1 MFRFTDDVLV
11 EPAVV
16 KQRSYC
22 NLATKDS
29 LMISCCKYKSKI
41 QKNKMGLWSCYGNG
55 FSFIALG
62 GCCEI
67 EFSQLEGLRQRQSG
81 LSISLLSSQHSV
93 MAFYRAT
100 RSDQPD
106 LFVPVPVYVSNNFF
120 IHGTV
125 EEAGKRK
132 RMKARAPPPP
142 NQPSAASRI
151 HSERKS
157 PAETAVVSDQ
167 NLVSMKEN
175 MINRLVDFTVILPSG
190 VEQKST
196 VQGRSVAVPHKLLTG
211 LREVMAR
218 HLDRISGK
226 AHKSY
231 QKLSVCDSHSKA
243 VMDVLVDLCSQYR
256 LNPSQHSLELKSSG
270 TQQVLSYKPNTLIGA
285 LDVETVLLKEK
296 VPEEKPKRPLPRVPE
311 KSVRLVVN
319 YLKTQK
325 AVVRVSPE
333 VPLHNIIPAICE
345 KCEVS
350 QEHIVLLRDGIT
362 GEELEL
368 TKSLE
373 ELGIKELYAW
383 DRKKVPPSK
392 TQSEPSLNY
401 REPNRKASVSNDAI
415 EKEKTRLLGLFNA
428 DRSSSKTEEYM
439 RMNRDCEED
448 VFSSASTSE
457 GSLDVPGDQ
466 LMQFTVKDFMS
477 HGQGFSTAPN
487 SPSVNSRS
495 SGLGP
500 SLSLGNISGMTANPE
515 VKKRRAPPPPVAT
528 PVLPNADVR
537 GQEKTAAQISKG
549 ASLNDLR
556 KKKRRAP
563 LPPAAS
569 APPTPAMPNRTED
582 REDKRKSTMGDGRQV
597 PQKPPRGTTRGPPQL
612 VIPPPPP
619 YPPPGSGIVD
629 PTVCYRDADV
639 TAPTELVPKQSLL
652 STRDNVYVVD
662 DTVLELS
669 EVEETASE
677 SSCFASEDTTED
689 SGVMSSP
696 SDIVSLDSQND
707 SMKLRDIKLV
717 NGYTDSAEVDGMC
730 STEAGPAKNTSC
742 HSVGSDS
749 APQRQD
755 ETMVLAKHENEDTFI
770 ATQLQ
775 QTLADLNED
784 LEAVDDISNS
794 DSDYSN
800 EALNPHTRKNEV
812 AQDISISVPVTVID
826 DAPEVSTSNSEEN
839 QEMEMKVPQNS
850 SINSINTGYFT
861 NKNNNAG
868 SFDKGHTGGGAVC
881 ISKDLIRQQPSENE
895 FSHLPVEQRRDM
907 FESLASSFEKRT
919 EKNLRLELSPKH
931 GVKSEERKSKLS
943 PSHCKTTAE
952 INTAKEKINPFNE
965 YSSRERSLKKSKS
978 ELEIKWPPAK
988 KVEVEEVPS
997 TPTWCHRAQNSGSNY
1012 EPKMGL
1018 TTFKVVP
1025 PKPEV
1030 RHFDRG
1036 VSLSTGAIKIDEL
1049 GNLIGPNTGVSKH
1062 IPDSSSDESEE
1073 IHIGRVKAFW
1083 RSSSMEKQSDDS
1095 AEHFPKKSA
1104 VPTSSKPFT
1113 VKHEHKPVCL
1123 AVPKPVAPQ
1132 TVTSQVTERQSE
1144 NERTRLPLPVTQSQV
1159 IPLAVPAIN
1168 KDKLELPFTKPHRR
1182 TSSQYVASAIARHI
1196 SATTF
1201 KSDTV
1206 EYHEK
1211 DENKQGAGE
1220 VKTEA
1225 EVSPKRCIIVAKY
1238 SPVEAESAE
1247 TRETLSSIFTSSQKA
1262 SHRFTP
1268 GDNSSMENKIV
1279 NIRAPNQAT
1288 PLSFYKKNGSV
1299 PLTKS
1304 SSKDNNSAEEDHGLN
1319 SKQSIAEKK
1328 ARLMF
1333 DQKCETL
1340 AYTNSGSS
1348 PKSPDLQGIP
1358 SSFGSSLRVTK
1369 WPPANSVSSF
1379 KTSTELNGAPANAEL
1394 EQEEKPDDSDI
1405 NAVSEGDVNVQTN
1418 IFGPKKKFKPVVQK
1432 PVPKDTSLHS
1442 ALMEAIQ
1449 TGGGKEKLRKVSNS
1463 ALNGNHRK
1471 PSYTEPEN
1479 ARLALLSAIRGHSG
1493 TSKLKKI
1500 SSLASEELQRFR
1512 DAELSLKKAEDLQEE
1527 QLYIPP
1533 APAQPPPPP
1542 PTQLSAVAPKSSATV
1557 TGNPLDA
1564 REALMEAIRSGA
1576 GAAKLRKY
1584 PQAFMLMFGIGIK
1597 SYELLIRAAYH
1608 SVGSQ
1613 RSQDLAEK
1621 SEIFRIQESPHSH
1634 HSQTIVVNKPLT
1646 TEQSLAQ
1653 AEDYS

>member
-1 MFRFTDDVLV
+1 METLV
-11 EPAVV
+11 RPGA
-16 KQRSYC
+16 
-22 NLATKDS
+22 
-29 LMISCCKYKSKI
+29 SKPPT
-41 QKNKMGLWSCYGNG
+41 G
-55 FSFIALG
+55 
-62 GCCEI
+62 
-67 EFSQLEGLRQRQSG
+67 
-81 LSISLLSSQHSV
+81 
-93 MAFYRAT
+93 
-100 RSDQPD
+100 
-106 LFVPVPVYVSNNFF
+106 
-120 IHGTV
+120 
-125 EEAGKRK
+125 K

-142 NQPSAASRI
+142 NQPSAASRS
-151 HSERKS
+151 HSEHKS
-157 PAETAVVSDQ
+157 PAETAVISDQ

-190 VEQKST
+190 VEQKCT
-196 VQGRSVAVPHKLLTG
+196 VQG
-211 LREVMAR
+211 
-218 HLDRISGK
+218 
-226 AHKSY
+226 
-231 QKLSVCDSHSKA
+231 SKA
-243 VMDVLVDLCSQYR
+243 VMDVLVDLCSQYH

-285 LDVETVLLKEK
+285 LDVQTVLLKEK
-296 VPEEKPKRPLPRVPE
+296 IPEEKAKRPLPRVPE

-383 DRKKVPPSK
+383 DRKKVPPTK

-401 REPNRKASVSNDAI
+401 REPNRKASVSSDAI

-428 DRSSSKTEEYM
+428 DRRSSKTEEYLG
-439 RMNRDCEED
+439 MNRDCGEED

-457 GSLDVPGDQ
+457 GSLD
-466 LMQFTVKDFMS
+466 
-477 HGQGFSTAPN
+477 GFSTAPN

-495 SGLGP
+495 SSLGS

-515 VKKRRAPPPPVAT
+515 GKKRRAPPPPVAT
-528 PVLPNADVR
+528 PVLPNAEVR
-537 GQEKTAAQISKG
+537 GQERTAAQISQG

-563 LPPAAS
+563 LPPTAS

-619 YPPPGSGIVD
+619 YPPPGSDIVD
-629 PTVCYRDADV
+629 PTVCYREADV

-652 STRDNVYVVD
+652 STHDNVYVVD
-662 DTVLELS
+662 GTVLELS

-689 SGVMSSP
+689 SGVLSSP

-717 NGYTDSAEVDGMC
+717 NGYMDPAEV
-730 STEAGPAKNTSC
+730 EAVCGTGTCPVQNAYC
-742 HSVGSDS
+742 DSVGPDS
-749 APQRQD
+749 APLSRQD
-755 ETMVLAKHENEDTFI
+755 EAMALAKHENEDTFI
-770 ATQLQ
+770 AAQLQ
-775 QTLADLNED
+775 QTLANLDED
-784 LEAVDDISNS
+784 LEAVDGVSNS
-794 DSDYSN
+794 DSDYTS
-800 EALNPHTRKNEV
+800 EALNPHIRKVE
-812 AQDISISVPVTVID
+812 AIQDVSISVPVTIID
-826 DAPEVSTSNSEEN
+826 DAPEVSTSNSDEN
-839 QEMEMKVPQNS
+839 QEMEIKVSQNIS
-850 SINSINTGYFT
+850 ADSVNARNLT

-868 SFDKGHTGGGAVC
+868 SFDKGHTDGGAIC
-881 ISKDLIRQQPSENE
+881 KDLIHQQLSENE
-895 FSHLPVEQRRDM
+895 FLHLPVELRRDM
-907 FESLASSFEKRT
+907 FESLTSSFEKRN
-919 EKNLRLELSPKH
+919 EKNLRLEPSPKH
-931 GVKSEERKSKLS
+931 GVKSEECKSKLS
-943 PSHCKTTAE
+943 ASHSKAMIE
-952 INTAKEKINPFNE
+952 ISTAKEKLNPVNE
-965 YSSRERSLKKSKS
+965 CSSRERSLKKSKS

-988 KVEVEEVPS
+988 KTEVEVPS
-997 TPTWCHRAQNSGSNY
+997 TPTWCHRAQNSGSSY

-1049 GNLIGPNTGVSKH
+1049 GNLIGPNTSVSKQV
-1062 IPDSSSDESEE
+1062 PGSAFDESEE

-1095 AEHFPKKSA
+1095 AEHFLKKSA
-1104 VPTSSKPFT
+1104 VTTNSKPFT

-1123 AVPKPVAPQ
+1123 AAPKPAAPQ
-1132 TVTSQVTERQSE
+1132 TVTTQAAERQSE
-1144 NERTRLPLPVTQSQV
+1144 NERTKPAPSVTQSQAA
-1159 IPLAVPAIN
+1159 PLAAPAIS
-1168 KDKLELPFTKPHRR
+1168 KDKLELPFVKPHRR

-1196 SATTF
+1196 NATTF

-1206 EYHEK
+1206 EYNEK
-1211 DENKQGAGE
+1211 DENKLGAGE
-1220 VKTEA
+1220 VKNEA

-1238 SPVEAESAE
+1238 SPVETESSE
-1247 TRETLSSIFTSSQKA
+1247 TRETLSSIFASSQKA

-1268 GDNSSMENKIV
+1268 GDNSGMENKAV

-1288 PLSFYKKNGSV
+1288 PVSFYKKNGSV

-1304 SSKDNNSAEEDHGLN
+1304 SSKDNNSAEDDHGLN
-1319 SKQSIAEKK
+1319 SKLTVAEKK
-1328 ARLMF
+1328 TVF
-1333 DQKCETL
+1333 DQKYETL
-1340 AYTNSGSS
+1340 THTNSAS
-1348 PKSPDLQGIP
+1348 PLRSPDLQGVP
-1358 SSFGSSLRVTK
+1358 SSFSSSLRVTK
-1369 WPPANSVSSF
+1369 WRPTNGVQVSSL
-1379 KTSTELNGAPANAEL
+1379 KASTELNGAAANVES
-1394 EQEEKPDDSDI
+1394 EQEEKPDDSDV
-1405 NAVSEGDVNVQTN
+1405 NTVGELDVNVQTN
-1418 IFGPKKKFKPVVQK
+1418 IFGPKKKFKPVIQK

-1449 TGGGKEKLRKVSNS
+1449 TAGGKEKLRKVSNS
-1463 ALNGNHRK
+1463 ALNGNHGK

-1479 ARLALLSAIRGHSG
+1479 ERSALLAAIRGHSG

-1500 SSLASEELQRFR
+1500 SSVASQELQRFR
-1512 DAELSLKKAEDLQEE
+1512 DAERSLQKAEDLQEE
-1527 QLYIPP
+1527 QLCIPP

-1542 PTQLSAVAPKSSATV
+1542 PIQLSAAAPKSSATAS
-1557 TGNPLDA
+1557 GNPMEA
-1564 REALMEAIRSGA
+1564 RQALLEAIRSGA
-1576 GAAKLRKY
+1576 GAAKLRKV
-1584 PQAFMLMFGIGIK
+1584 P
-1597 SYELLIRAAYH
+1597 LL
-1608 SVGSQ
+1608 V
-1613 RSQDLAEK
+1613 
-1621 SEIFRIQESPHSH
+1621 
-1634 HSQTIVVNKPLT
+1634 
-1646 TEQSLAQ
+1646 
-1653 AEDYS
+1653 

>member
-1 MFRFTDDVLV
+1 METLV
-11 EPAVV
+11 RPGA
-16 KQRSYC
+16 
-22 NLATKDS
+22 
-29 LMISCCKYKSKI
+29 SKPPT
-41 QKNKMGLWSCYGNG
+41 G
-55 FSFIALG
+55 
-62 GCCEI
+62 
-67 EFSQLEGLRQRQSG
+67 
-81 LSISLLSSQHSV
+81 
-93 MAFYRAT
+93 
-100 RSDQPD
+100 
-106 LFVPVPVYVSNNFF
+106 
-120 IHGTV
+120 
-125 EEAGKRK
+125 K

-151 HSERKS
+151 HNERKS
-157 PAETAVVSDQ
+157 PAETAVISDQ

-190 VEQKST
+190 VEQKNT
-196 VQGRSVAVPHKLLTG
+196 VQG
-211 LREVMAR
+211 
-218 HLDRISGK
+218 
-226 AHKSY
+226 
-231 QKLSVCDSHSKA
+231 SKA
-243 VMDVLVDLCSQYR
+243 VMDVLVDLCSQYH

-296 VPEEKPKRPLPRVPE
+296 VPEEKAKRPLPRVPE

-428 DRSSSKTEEYM
+428 DRRSSK
-439 RMNRDCEED
+439 
-448 VFSSASTSE
+448 
-457 GSLDVPGDQ
+457 
-466 LMQFTVKDFMS
+466 
-477 HGQGFSTAPN
+477 
-487 SPSVNSRS
+487 
-495 SGLGP
+495 
-500 SLSLGNISGMTANPE
+500 IS
-515 VKKRRAPPPPVAT
+515 
-528 PVLPNADVR
+528 
-537 GQEKTAAQISKG
+537 QG

-563 LPPAAS
+563 LPPTAS

-582 REDKRKSTMGDGRQV
+582 REDKKKSTMGDGRWV

-619 YPPPGSGIVD
+619 YPPPGSDIVD
-629 PTVCYRDADV
+629 PTECYREADV

-652 STRDNVYVVD
+652 SAHDNVYVVD

-689 SGVMSSP
+689 SGVVSSP

-717 NGYTDSAEVDGMC
+717 NGYMDSAEADATCG
-730 STEAGPAKNTSC
+730 TETRPVKNTSC
-742 HSVGSDS
+742 DSVGSDS
-749 APQRQD
+749 APQSRQD
-755 ETMVLAKHENEDTFI
+755 EAMALAKHDNEDTFI
-770 ATQLQ
+770 EAQLQ
-775 QTLADLNED
+775 QTLADLDED
-784 LEAVDDISNS
+784 LEAVDGVSNA
-794 DSDYSN
+794 DSDYIN
-800 EALNPHTRKNEV
+800 DALNPHIRRVEA
-812 AQDISISVPVTVID
+812 AQDVSISVPVTVID
-826 DAPEVSTSNSEEN
+826 DAPEVSTSNSDEN
-839 QEMEMKVPQNS
+839 QEMEMRVPQNI
-850 SINSINTGYFT
+850 SIDSVNTGNWT
-861 NKNNNAG
+861 NKNNNAS
-868 SFDKGHTGGGAVC
+868 SFDKGHTDGGAIC
-881 ISKDLIRQQPSENE
+881 ISKDLIHQQPSENE

-907 FESLASSFEKRT
+907 FESLTSSFEKRS
-919 EKNLRLELSPKH
+919 EKNLRLEPLPKH
-931 GVKSEERKSKLS
+931 GVKSEEYKSKLS
-943 PSHCKTTAE
+943 PSHSKTTAE
-952 INTAKEKINPFNE
+952 INTAKEKLNPYNE

-997 TPTWCHRAQNSGSNY
+997 APTWCHRAQNSGSNY

-1025 PKPEV
+1025 PRPEV

-1049 GNLIGPNTGVSKH
+1049 GNLISPNTGVSKH
-1062 IPDSSSDESEE
+1062 IPGSSSDESEE
-1073 IHIGRVKAFW
+1073 IHIGKVKAFW
-1083 RSSSMEKQSDDS
+1083 RSSSMEKQNDDS
-1095 AEHFPKKSA
+1095 AEHFSKKSA
-1104 VPTSSKPFT
+1104 VTTSSKPFT

-1123 AVPKPVAPQ
+1123 AAPKLVAPQ
-1132 TVTSQVTERQSE
+1132 TVTTQVAERQSE
-1144 NERTRLPLPVTQSQV
+1144 SERTKLPLPVTQSQV
-1159 IPLAVPAIN
+1159 TPLAAPTIN
-1168 KDKLELPFTKPHRR
+1168 KDKLELPFVKPHRR

-1196 SATTF
+1196 NATTF
-1201 KSDTV
+1201 KSDSV

-1238 SPVEAESAE
+1238 SPVETESAE
-1247 TRETLSSIFTSSQKA
+1247 TRETLSSVFTCSQKA

-1268 GDNSSMENKIV
+1268 GDNSGLENKVV

-1288 PLSFYKKNGSV
+1288 SLSFYKKNGSV

-1304 SSKDNNSAEEDHGLN
+1304 SSKDNNSAEEDRGLN

-1328 ARLMF
+1328 TRLMF
-1333 DQKCETL
+1333 DQKCETVTL
-1340 AYTNSGSS
+1340 TNSASS
-1348 PKSPDLQGIP
+1348 LKSPDLQGVP
-1358 SSFGSSLRVTK
+1358 SSFSSSLRVAK
-1369 WPPANSVSSF
+1369 WPPANGVQVNSF
-1379 KTSTELNGAPANAEL
+1379 KASSELNGAPANAES

-1405 NAVSEGDVNVQTN
+1405 NAVSEVDINVQTN
-1418 IFGPKKKFKPVVQK
+1418 IFGPKKKFKPVIQK

-1463 ALNGNHRK
+1463 ALNGNHGK
-1471 PSYTEPEN
+1471 PSYAEPEN
-1479 ARLALLSAIRGHSG
+1479 ARSALLAAIRGHSG

-1512 DAELSLKKAEDLQEE
+1512 DAELSLQKAEDLQEE
-1527 QLYIPP
+1527 QLCIPP

-1542 PTQLSAVAPKSSATV
+1542 PIQLSAAAPKSSATV
-1557 TGNPLDA
+1557 TGNPLEA
-1564 REALMEAIRSGA
+1564 RQALMEAIRSGA
-1576 GAAKLRKY
+1576 AAAKLRKV
-1584 PQAFMLMFGIGIK
+1584 P
-1597 SYELLIRAAYH
+1597 LL
-1608 SVGSQ
+1608 V
-1613 RSQDLAEK
+1613 
-1621 SEIFRIQESPHSH
+1621 
-1634 HSQTIVVNKPLT
+1634 
-1646 TEQSLAQ
+1646 
-1653 AEDYS
+1653 

>member
-1 MFRFTDDVLV
+1 
-11 EPAVV
+11 
-16 KQRSYC
+16 
-22 NLATKDS
+22 
-29 LMISCCKYKSKI
+29 
-41 QKNKMGLWSCYGNG
+41 
-55 FSFIALG
+55 
-62 GCCEI
+62 
-67 EFSQLEGLRQRQSG
+67 
-81 LSISLLSSQHSV
+81 
-93 MAFYRAT
+93 
-100 RSDQPD
+100 
-106 LFVPVPVYVSNNFF
+106 
-120 IHGTV
+120 
-125 EEAGKRK
+125 
-132 RMKARAPPPP
+132 MKARAPPPP
-142 NQPSAASRI
+142 NQPAASRI

-157 PAETAVVSDQ
+157 PAETAVISDQ

-190 VEQKST
+190 VEQKNT
-196 VQGRSVAVPHKLLTG
+196 VQG
-211 LREVMAR
+211 
-218 HLDRISGK
+218 
-226 AHKSY
+226 
-231 QKLSVCDSHSKA
+231 SKA
-243 VMDVLVDLCSQYR
+243 VMDVLVDLCSQYH

-296 VPEEKPKRPLPRVPE
+296 VPEEKAKRPLPRVPE

-415 EKEKTRLLGLFNA
+415 EKEKTRLLGLFNT
-428 DRSSSKTEEYM
+428 DRRSSK
-439 RMNRDCEED
+439 
-448 VFSSASTSE
+448 
-457 GSLDVPGDQ
+457 
-466 LMQFTVKDFMS
+466 
-477 HGQGFSTAPN
+477 GFSTAPN

-495 SGLGP
+495 SSLGP

-515 VKKRRAPPPPVAT
+515 VKKRRAPPPPVVT
-528 PVLPNADVR
+528 PVLPNVEVR
-537 GQEKTAAQISKG
+537 GQEKTVAQISQG

-563 LPPAAS
+563 LPPTAS

-582 REDKRKSTMGDGRQV
+582 REDKKKSTM
-597 PQKPPRGTTRGPPQL
+597 
-612 VIPPPPP
+612 
-619 YPPPGSGIVD
+619 
-629 PTVCYRDADV
+629 
-639 TAPTELVPKQSLL
+639 ESLL
-652 STRDNVYVVD
+652 SAHDNVYVVD

-689 SGVMSSP
+689 SGVVSSP

-717 NGYTDSAEVDGMC
+717 NGYMDSAEADAMC
-730 STEAGPAKNTSC
+730 GTETCPVKNTSC
-742 HSVGSDS
+742 DSVGSDS
-749 APQRQD
+749 APQSRQD
-755 ETMVLAKHENEDTFI
+755 EAMALAKHDNEDTFI
-770 ATQLQ
+770 EAQLQ
-775 QTLADLNED
+775 QTLADLDED
-784 LEAVDDISNS
+784 LEAVDGMSNS
-794 DSDYSN
+794 DSDYIN
-800 EALNPHTRKNEV
+800 EALNPHIRKVEA
-812 AQDISISVPVTVID
+812 AQDVSISVPVTVID
-826 DAPEVSTSNSEEN
+826 DAPEVSTSNSDEN
-839 QEMEMKVPQNS
+839 QEMEMRVPQNI
-850 SINSINTGYFT
+850 SIDCVNTGNLT
-861 NKNNNAG
+861 NKNNNAS
-868 SFDKGHTGGGAVC
+868 SFDKGHTDGGAICV
-881 ISKDLIRQQPSENE
+881 SKDLIHQQPSENE

-907 FESLASSFEKRT
+907 FESLTSSFEKRS
-919 EKNLRLELSPKH
+919 EKNLRLEPLPKH
-931 GVKSEERKSKLS
+931 GVKSEECKSKLS
-943 PSHCKTTAE
+943 PSHSKTTAE
-952 INTAKEKINPFNE
+952 INTAKDKLNPYNE

-997 TPTWCHRAQNSGSNY
+997 APTWCHRAQNSGSNY

-1025 PKPEV
+1025 PRPEV

-1049 GNLIGPNTGVSKH
+1049 GNLISPNTGVSKH
-1062 IPDSSSDESEE
+1062 IPGSSSDESEE
-1073 IHIGRVKAFW
+1073 IHIGKVKAFW

-1095 AEHFPKKSA
+1095 AEHFSKKSA
-1104 VPTSSKPFT
+1104 VTTSSKPFT

-1123 AVPKPVAPQ
+1123 AAPKLVAPQ
-1132 TVTSQVTERQSE
+1132 TVTTQVAERQSE
-1144 NERTRLPLPVTQSQV
+1144 NERTKLPLPVTQSQV
-1159 IPLAVPAIN
+1159 TPLAAPTIN
-1168 KDKLELPFTKPHRR
+1168 KDKLELPFVKPHRR

-1196 SATTF
+1196 NATTF
-1201 KSDTV
+1201 KSDSV

-1238 SPVEAESAE
+1238 SPVETESAE
-1247 TRETLSSIFTSSQKA
+1247 TRETLSSVFTCSQKA

-1268 GDNSSMENKIV
+1268 GDNSGLENKVV

-1288 PLSFYKKNGSV
+1288 PLSFYKKNGGV

-1304 SSKDNNSAEEDHGLN
+1304 SSKDNNGAEEDRGLN

-1328 ARLMF
+1328 TRLMF

-1340 AYTNSGSS
+1340 TLTNSASS
-1348 PKSPDLQGIP
+1348 LKSPDLQGVP
-1358 SSFGSSLRVTK
+1358 SSFSSSLRVAK
-1369 WPPANSVSSF
+1369 WPPANGVQVNSS
-1379 KTSTELNGAPANAEL
+1379 KASPELNGAPANAES

-1405 NAVSEGDVNVQTN
+1405 NAVSEVDINVQTN
-1418 IFGPKKKFKPVVQK
+1418 IFGPKKKFKPVIQK

-1463 ALNGNHRK
+1463 ALNGNHGK
-1471 PSYTEPEN
+1471 PSYAEPEN
-1479 ARLALLSAIRGHSG
+1479 ARSALLAAIRGHSG

-1500 SSLASEELQRFR
+1500 SSSASEELQRFR
-1512 DAELSLKKAEDLQEE
+1512 DAELSLQKAEDLQEE
-1527 QLYIPP
+1527 QLCIPP

-1542 PTQLSAVAPKSSATV
+1542 PIQPSAAAPKSSATV
-1557 TGNPLDA
+1557 TGNPLEA
-1564 REALMEAIRSGA
+1564 RQALMEAIRSGA
-1576 GAAKLRKY
+1576 AAAKLRKV
-1584 PQAFMLMFGIGIK
+1584 P
-1597 SYELLIRAAYH
+1597 LL
-1608 SVGSQ
+1608 V
-1613 RSQDLAEK
+1613 
-1621 SEIFRIQESPHSH
+1621 
-1634 HSQTIVVNKPLT
+1634 
-1646 TEQSLAQ
+1646 
-1653 AEDYS
+1653 